1 LENEIPNYFVLN
13 KHSELWEDNNYFGD
27 KGYVSLDLDVDP
39 YSPFRLRNTIGIPL
53 RLSYD
58 NNDHNDNNE
67 YNNSTGTESTFVDP
81 NALFSFDVDRYNML
95 YLLEKDTK
103 KIRRLSID
111 RYEQYGTTNTDRLIF
126 DEYII
131 SCKGLEKPQSIAV
144 TDRHI
149 YVLDGSILYV
159 LSKTDYKLIN
169 TLEFRDKIY
178 LFKLTDDEGV
188 LFYCYSNNKRVVHRR
203 NLIGDYESPEEYLEE
218 DKAIDITGNSKSSD
232 YRYTGNEDFE
242 NIIDIAINNNAIN
255 NKLKTLYILT
265 RENLYSF
272 YFEGKIKP
280 FANPIRLRGSTRDEF
295 SPTSLAI
302 DEEKNEIFIGSTA
315 EKNSQALRKLTFSN
329 DSGQMKEGKLEK
341 IEVETQ
347 SQKIF
352 LSRALIS
359 SSRRLLIFNFIPSR
373 YKNKDSDPVNS
384 NENEDGT
391 TKRRKEGPKEGKNQT
406 GKRHLSCKILEEYY
420 FYKYPKKI
428 KTKKLDSL
436 DEKTRWYKITIDQDI
451 PPNTLVKLS
460 YLCSDHEMP
469 EDENWTVGSIN
480 SNNTLILDCVGR
492 YLKLKVDLSSF
503 DQNESPSFSKMVVY
517 FSMPTYMRYLPEIYH
532 EDEQSK
538 IFLERFLSI
547 FQTLLEETEN
557 KISSFIKYL
566 DVRATPEEYLHW
578 LSSWLSLS
586 FDEGWGSGN
595 IRSFLERA
603 PDIFRK
609 RGTREGIEEILSIYL
624 EKTVRNNL
632 QGQSGSHL
640 KKEKDEYS
648 KKYIISTIGDDF
660 GNRLERC
667 GNYFFIL
674 EGKEELNELSGKLSD
689 PNIKELL
696 ENNSQDV
703 LPYCFFVFLNPILI
717 DYKRAEVIKRIIEE
731 EKPAHTVGIVRF
743 LQESHFQEAV
753 GAHDS
758 QTITRDR
765 NKFVLGKCYMSN
777 DTFLSST
784 RTSFESSSKT
794 D

>member
-1 LENEIPNYFVLN
+1 
-13 KHSELWEDNNYFGD
+13 
-27 KGYVSLDLDVDP
+27 
-39 YSPFRLRNTIGIPL
+39 
-53 RLSYD
+53 
-58 NNDHNDNNE
+58 
-67 YNNSTGTESTFVDP
+67 
-81 NALFSFDVDRYNML
+81 ML

-111 RYEQYGTTNTDRLIF
+111 RYEQYGTTNTDSLIF

-131 SCKGLEKPQSIAV
+131 ACKGLKKPQSIAV

-159 LSKTDYKLIN
+159 LSKIDYKLVN

-178 LFKLTDDEGV
+178 LFKLTEDEGV

-203 NLIGDYESPEEYLEE
+203 NLIGDYESPEEYVEE
-218 DKAIDITGNSKSSD
+218 DQTIDITGSSKSSD
-232 YRYTGNEDFE
+232 NRYTHNEDSE
-242 NIIDIAINNNAIN
+242 NIIDIAINN
-255 NKLKTLYILT
+255 KLKILYILT
-265 RENLYSF
+265 RENFYSF
-272 YFEGKIKP
+272 YFEGEIKP

-302 DEEKNEIFIGSTA
+302 DEEKNEIFIGNSA
-315 EKNSQALRKLTFSN
+315 EKNSQPLGKLTFSN
-329 DSGQMKEGKLEK
+329 DSGQMKEGTLEQLK
-341 IEVETQ
+341 VETR

-352 LSRALIS
+352 LSKTVTS

-373 YKNKDSDPVNS
+373 YGDEDGDLANH
-384 NENEDGT
+384 NENEEGI
-391 TKRRKEGPKEGKNQT
+391 TKRRKDGPRKGQNQT
-406 GKRHLSCKILEEYY
+406 GKGHLSCKIMEEYY
-420 FYKYPKKI
+420 FYKSPKKL

-436 DEKTRWYKITIDQDI
+436 NEKTRWYKITIDQDI
-451 PPNTLVKLS
+451 PPNTIVKLS

-469 EDENWTVGSIN
+469 EDENWTIGSIN

-503 DQNESPSFSKMVVY
+503 DENESPRFNKMVVY
-517 FSMPTYMRYLPEIYH
+517 FSVPTYMRYLPEIYH

-538 IFLERFLSI
+538 IFLERFLCI
-547 FQTLLEETEN
+547 FQTLFEETED
-557 KISSFIKYL
+557 KIYSFIKYL
-566 DVRATPEEYLHW
+566 DVRATPQEYLPW

-586 FDEGWGSGN
+586 FDEGWDSDN

-632 QGQSGSHL
+632 QGQSGPHL
-640 KKEKDEYS
+640 NKEKDEYS
-648 KKYIISTIGDDF
+648 KKYIISTIGEDF
-660 GNRLERC
+660 VNRLERC

-674 EGKEELNELSGKLSD
+674 EGKEELNELSGKLSY
-689 PNIKELL
+689 PTVKELL

-753 GAHDS
+753 GSLDS

-765 NKFVLGKCYMSN
+765 SKFVLGKCYMSN
-777 DTFLSST
+777 DTFLSSI